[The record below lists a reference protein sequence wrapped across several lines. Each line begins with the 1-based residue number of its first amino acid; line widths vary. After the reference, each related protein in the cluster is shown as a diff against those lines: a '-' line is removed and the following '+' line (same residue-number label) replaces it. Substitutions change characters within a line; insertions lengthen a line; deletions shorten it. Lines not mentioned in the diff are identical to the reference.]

1 MAVFFPDQ
9 DKEMT
14 CPECGNKTFRISNV
28 YMLWK
33 TSSPE
38 KYMREL
44 VGYAAIC
51 NQCGHKEDISKSM
64 IFIDS

>member
-28 YMLWK
+28 YMLEK
-33 TSSPE
+33 VSPE
-38 KYMREL
+38 RYMREL

-51 NQCGHKEDISKSM
+51 NECGHKEDISKSVV
-64 IFIDS
+64 FIDS

>member
-14 CPECGNKTFRISNV
+14 CPECGNKTFRLSNV
-28 YMLWK
+28 YMLK
-33 TSSPE
+33 KISSE

-44 VGYAAIC
+44 VGYVAIC
-51 NQCGHKEDISKSM
+51 NNCDHKEDISKSM

>member
-28 YMLWK
+28 YMLEK
-33 TSSPE
+33 VSPE
-38 KYMREL
+38 RYMREL
-44 VGYAAIC
+44 VGYAVIC
-51 NQCGHKEDISKSM
+51 NQCGHKEDISKSVV
-64 IFIDS
+64 FIDS